1 MNFATSSSAK
11 WRVVVGSLGLAF
23 AACVW
28 ADNIADSNEL
38 LCYGWSAAR
47 CDTEAECEV
56 TAPWR
61 LNMPDFLKIDL
72 DDQLV
77 TTTGG
82 EVEQR
87 ETPIATVVRENGL
100 LIMQGQQE
108 GRVYSWIITETTG
121 EGTLTIGTPGEGIM
135 VFTVCADMAN
145 L

>member
-1 MNFATSSSAK
+1 MHY
-11 WRVVVGSLGLAF
+11 RVRTLPAQSRYAGLLGSLISTVVLAG
-23 AACVW
+23 
-28 ADNIADSNEL
+28 DITDSDEL

-61 LNMPDFLKIDL
+61 LNMPDFIKVDL
-72 DDQLV
+72 DNELV

-87 ETPIATVVRENGL
+87 ETPLSSVSRDQGL

-108 GRVYSWIITETTG
+108 GRVFSWIITEMTG
-121 EGTLTIGTPGEGIM
+121 EGTLTVGTPGEGIT
-135 VFTVCADMAN
+135 VFTVCAAMEN

>member
-1 MNFATSSSAK
+1 MHYPVRKLSARS
-11 WRVVVGSLGLAF
+11 WRAGALGFLISTAALADDITGS
-23 AACVW
+23 
-28 ADNIADSNEL
+28 DEL

-61 LNMPDFLKIDL
+61 LNMPDFIKVDL
-72 DDQLV
+72 DNEVV

-87 ETPIATVVRENGL
+87 ETPLSTVSREQGL

-108 GRVYSWIITETTG
+108 GRVFSWIITEMTG
-121 EGTLTIGTPGEGIM
+121 EGTLSVGTPGEGIT
-135 VFTVCADMAN
+135 VFTVCAAMEN